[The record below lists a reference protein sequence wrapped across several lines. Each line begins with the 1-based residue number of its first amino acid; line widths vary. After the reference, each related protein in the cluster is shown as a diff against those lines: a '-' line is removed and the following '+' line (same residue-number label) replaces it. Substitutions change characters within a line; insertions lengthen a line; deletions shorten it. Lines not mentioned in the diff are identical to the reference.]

1 MTREELLVRLNEI
14 SELEDNWDYDGSGSI
29 DKETIENARK
39 IITEFKNLP
48 YFISPTP
55 FGVQLEWENEKYYIE
70 IEVEQSCDIDIFI
83 MSHIKDTY
91 ISKTIEFKDYMLVD
105 SLIELFIN
113 R

>member
-1 MTREELLVRLNEI
+1 MTREELLVRLDEI
-14 SELEDNWDYDGSGSI
+14 SELEDNWDYDGSDSI

-70 IEVEQSCDIDIFI
+70 IEVEHDIDIFI

-91 ISKTIEFKDYMLVD
+91 ISKTIELKDYMLVD

>member
-1 MTREELLVRLNEI
+1 MTREELLVRLDEI
-14 SELEDNWDYDGSGSI
+14 SELEDNWDYDGSDSI

-39 IITEFKNLP
+39 IITKFKNLP

-70 IEVEQSCDIDIFI
+70 IEVEHDIDIFI

>member
-1 MTREELLVRLNEI
+1 MTREELLVRLDEI
-14 SELEDNWDYDGSGSI
+14 NELEDNWDYDGSGSI

-70 IEVEQSCDIDIFI
+70 IEVEHDIDIFI

-91 ISKTIEFKDYMLVD
+91 ISKTIELKDYMLVD

>member
-1 MTREELLVRLNEI
+1 MTREELLVRLDEI
-14 SELEDNWDYDGSGSI
+14 SELEDNWDYDGSDSI

-70 IEVEQSCDIDIFI
+70 IEVEHDIDIFI

-91 ISKTIEFKDYMLVD
+91 ISKTIELKDYMLID
-105 SLIELFIN
+105 NLIELFIN

>member
-1 MTREELLVRLNEI
+1 MTREELLVRLDEI

-39 IITEFKNLP
+39 IIAEFKNLP

-70 IEVEQSCDIDIFI
+70 IEVEHDIDIFI

-91 ISKTIEFKDYMLVD
+91 ISKTIEFKDYILID
-105 SLIELFIN
+105 NLIELFIN

>member
-1 MTREELLVRLNEI
+1 MTREELLVRLDEI
-14 SELEDNWDYDGSGSI
+14 SELEENWDYDGSGSI

-70 IEVEQSCDIDIFI
+70 IEVEHDIDIFI

-91 ISKTIEFKDYMLVD
+91 MSKTIELKDYMLVD

>member
-1 MTREELLVRLNEI
+1 MTREELLVRLDEI

-70 IEVEQSCDIDIFI
+70 IEVEHDIDIFI

-91 ISKTIEFKDYMLVD
+91 ISKTIELKDYMLVD
-105 SLIELFIN
+105 NLIELFIN

>member
-1 MTREELLVRLNEI
+1 MTREELLVRLDEI

-48 YFISPTP
+48 YFIPPTP

-70 IEVEQSCDIDIFI
+70 IEVEHDIDIFI

-91 ISKTIEFKDYMLVD
+91 ISKTIEFKDYMLID
-105 SLIELFIN
+105 NLIELFIN

>member
-1 MTREELLVRLNEI
+1 MTREELLVRLDEI
-14 SELEDNWDYDGSGSI
+14 SELEDNWDYDGSDSI

-70 IEVEQSCDIDIFI
+70 IEVEHDIDIFI

-105 SLIELFIN
+105 NLIELFIN

>member
-1 MTREELLVRLNEI
+1 MTREELLVRLDEI

-39 IITEFKNLP
+39 IITDFKNLP

-70 IEVEQSCDIDIFI
+70 IEVEHDIDIFI

-91 ISKTIEFKDYMLVD
+91 ISKTIELKDYMLVD

>member
-1 MTREELLVRLNEI
+1 MTREELLVRLDEI

-70 IEVEQSCDIDIFI
+70 IEVEHDIDIFI

-91 ISKTIEFKDYMLVD
+91 ISKTIEFKDYILID
-105 SLIELFIN
+105 NLIELFIN

>member
-1 MTREELLVRLNEI
+1 MTREELLVRLDEI

-70 IEVEQSCDIDIFI
+70 IEVEHDIDIFI

-91 ISKTIEFKDYMLVD
+91 ISKTIELKDYMLID
-105 SLIELFIN
+105 NLIELFIN

>member
-1 MTREELLVRLNEI
+1 MTREELLVRLDEI

-70 IEVEQSCDIDIFI
+70 IEVERDIDIFI

>member
-1 MTREELLVRLNEI
+1 MTREELLVRLDEI

-70 IEVEQSCDIDIFI
+70 IEVEHDIDIFI

-91 ISKTIEFKDYMLVD
+91 ISKTIELKDYMLID

>member
-1 MTREELLVRLNEI
+1 MTREELLVRLDEI
-14 SELEDNWDYDGSGSI
+14 SELEDNWDYDGSDSI
-29 DKETIENARK
+29 DKETIEKAHK

-70 IEVEQSCDIDIFI
+70 IEVEHDIDIFI

-91 ISKTIEFKDYMLVD
+91 ISKTIEFKDYMLID
-105 SLIELFIN
+105 NLIELFIN

>member
-1 MTREELLVRLNEI
+1 MTREELLVRLDEI
-14 SELEDNWDYDGSGSI
+14 SELEDNWDYDGSDSI

-70 IEVEQSCDIDIFI
+70 IEVEHDIDIFI

>member
-1 MTREELLVRLNEI
+1 MTREELLVRLDEI

-70 IEVEQSCDIDIFI
+70 IEVEHNIDIFI

-91 ISKTIEFKDYMLVD
+91 ISKTIELKDYMLVD

>member
-1 MTREELLVRLNEI
+1 MTREELLVRLDEI

-70 IEVEQSCDIDIFI
+70 IEVEHDIDIFI

-91 ISKTIEFKDYMLVD
+91 ISKTIELKDYMLVD

>member
-1 MTREELLVRLNEI
+1 MTREELLVRLDEI
-14 SELEDNWDYDGSGSI
+14 SELEDNWDYDGSDSI
-29 DKETIENARK
+29 DKETIKNARK

-70 IEVEQSCDIDIFI
+70 IEVEHDIDIFI

-91 ISKTIEFKDYMLVD
+91 ISKTIELKDYMLVD